1 MVPVGELTVRAGHKA
16 RVIAVSSLG
25 LLSTVA
31 SLSGCSGGEEA
42 ASSPKPSTSASHATT
57 GPAKPSS
64 DRPEHIPGESVTE
77 APKLPYGKT
86 LAEVASA
93 HGNQTVE
100 LSDGID
106 AGALSVL
113 VNCQGKG
120 SVTIS
125 VKPINLTFALEC
137 VEGEV
142 SSTYNELSLK
152 QAREQA
158 SLSVTAPSTV
168 RWALT
173 VGQ

>member
-1 MVPVGELTVRAGHKA
+1 M
-16 RVIAVSSLG
+16 
-25 LLSTVA
+25 
-31 SLSGCSGGEEA
+31 
-42 ASSPKPSTSASHATT
+42 
-57 GPAKPSS
+57 
-64 DRPEHIPGESVTE
+64 
-77 APKLPYGKT
+77 
-86 LAEVASA
+86 
-93 HGNQTVE
+93 
-100 LSDGID
+100 D